1 MPTII
6 RPIQADDYAPAA
18 ALASAL
24 EPERAALATN
34 WQAADA
40 STNDMGRAVGY
51 VALAGDPPEVRG
63 YGSFWR
69 VRMEQYRLELMVHP
83 AWRRQGMGGRLLRQM
98 LDDLALRG
106 ASSIQAR
113 ADEENLEAQTFLWRN
128 GFVETQRMYRMRLDL
143 ATPTPE
149 RWRAIE
155 AQLASQGITISTL
168 AYERAHDHA
177 ALHKLYDLHTAAL
190 DAWPNPDPGPN
201 IPPSFG
207 EYARRFEQS
216 TIIPE
221 GFFIAR
227 QAGIYVGYS
236 GLAYSAS
243 APQQLQTVGTA
254 VRPALRRHGIATALK
269 LRVLDFARQR
279 GYTSLITHTASPTLL
294 ALNLR
299 LGFRRERAEV
309 RLVLTLSS

>member
-6 RPIQADDYAPAA
+6 RPIQAGDYVPAV
-18 ALASAL
+18 ALANAL
-24 EPERAALATN
+24 EPERAALAAS

-40 STNDMGRAVGY
+40 RADDRSRTVRY
-51 VALAGDPPEVRG
+51 VAMAGDPPEVRG

-83 AWRRQGMGGRLLRQM
+83 AWRRQGLGGRLLRQM

-106 ASSIQAR
+106 ASSVQAR
-113 ADEENLEAQTFLWRN
+113 TDEENLEAQTFLWRS

-149 RWRAIE
+149 HWRAIE

-168 AYERAHDHA
+168 AYERAHDPN
-177 ALHKLYDLHTAAL
+177 ALRKLYDLHTAAL
-190 DAWPNPDPGPN
+190 DAWPNADPGPA
-201 IPPSFG
+201 IPPSFE
-207 EYARRFEQS
+207 EYARRFDQS
-216 TIIPE
+216 AIIAE

-227 QAGIYVGYS
+227 QGGVYVGYS
-236 GLAYSAS
+236 GLAHTTS

-254 VRPALRRHGIATALK
+254 VRPALRRRGIATALK
-269 LRVLDFARQR
+269 LRALDFARQR
-279 GYTSLITHTASPTLL
+279 GYISLVTHTASPTLL

-299 LGFRRERAEV
+299 LGFRREHAEV